1 MNKWIIGSFFL
12 FQGRLFL
19 YFSLNFSYAFNICF
33 LIIHFSLYPLSTE
46 HLPKWVKRLSKLLL
60 SEQTLLI
67 LRAWLLYVCIVYIY
81 IYIFCI
87 ILYFIFYFYIKL
99 YYIILYIILCQILL
113 LKRICLKRM
122 PLMGMLKI
130 LKNAFFQGN
139 ILTTLLKN
147 RLKELLGLLWVM
159 RLINGVPLAVTY
171 TPAFEIRLRWL
182 EE

>member
-1 MNKWIIGSFFL
+1 MPLISVSLSFIFHYIPFQLTIFL
-12 FQGRLFL
+12 NEWNVYQ
-19 YFSLNFSYAFNICF
+19 NCCCQ
-33 LIIHFSLYPLSTE
+33 
-46 HLPKWVKRLSKLLL
+46 SKLYWSLEL
-60 SEQTLLI
+60 DYYM
-67 LRAWLLYVCIVYIY
+67 YVLFIYIY